1 MMTTTLRS
9 ALVLTALAVAGGVSV
24 GSTSVGSA
32 TVSAQADAP
41 GLRPAPGPS
50 SSAMPPAL
58 QNVRFEQKLDATLPL
73 DAVFRDEQGAAVKL
87 GNYFGTRPVVLAFVY
102 YECPMLCTQI
112 LNGLASG
119 IGVLDQTVGK
129 DFDVVA
135 ISFDP
140 RETPVMA
147 AAKKAAYLDRYARP
161 GSERG
166 WHFLTGDEANI
177 RRVTDTAGF
186 HFAWDE
192 QTQQFAHA
200 SGVIVV
206 TPDGRLARYL
216 FGIEY
221 PPRDLK
227 FALMESSAGRIGSVV
242 DQVLLYCYHYEP
254 ATGSYS
260 LVAMNAVRLGGVVTM
275 AMLFGFIAISLR
287 RDSRAP
293 AGH

>member
-1 MMTTTLRS
+1 MNTTHRFTLTL
-9 ALVLTALAVAGGVSV
+9 AALAVAGAVSV
-24 GSTSVGSA
+24 G
-32 TVSAQADAP
+32 AQGNAP
-41 GLRPAPGPS
+41 GLRPAPGPTS
-50 SSAMPPAL
+50 GATPPAL
-58 QNVRFEQKLDATLPL
+58 QNVRFEQKLDAVLPL
-73 DAVFRDEQGAAVKL
+73 DATFRDERGQSVKL
-87 GNYFGTRPVVLAFVY
+87 GDYFGQRPVVLAFVY
-102 YECPMLCTQI
+102 YECPMLCNQI
-112 LNGLASG
+112 LNGLVSA

-135 ISFDP
+135 ISFDS

-147 AAKKAAYLDRYARP
+147 AAKKATYLDRYARP
-161 GSERG
+161 GSDNG
-166 WHFLTGDEANI
+166 WHFLTGDDANI
-177 RRVTDTAGF
+177 RRATDAAGF
-186 HFAWDE
+186 HFAWDA

-200 SGVIVV
+200 SGVMVV

-227 FALMESSAGRIGSVV
+227 FAMMESSAGRIGSVV

-260 LVAMNAVRLGGVVTM
+260 LVAMNAVRLGGAVTM
-275 AMLFGFIAISLR
+275 VVLFGFIAISLR

>member
-1 MMTTTLRS
+1 MTLR
-9 ALVLTALAVAGGVSV
+9 TRYPLAIAAFAVMGVVSV
-24 GSTSVGSA
+24 A
-32 TVSAQADAP
+32 AQGDAP
-41 GLRPAPGPS
+41 GLRPAPGPT
-50 SSAMPPAL
+50 SSAVPSAL
-58 QNVRFEQKLDATLPL
+58 QQVRFEQKLEATLPL
-73 DAVFRDEQGAAVKL
+73 DATFRDEQGNTVTL
-87 GNYFGTRPVVLAFVY
+87 GSYFGRRPVVLAFVY

-135 ISFDP
+135 ISFDA

-147 AAKKAAYLDRYARP
+147 AAKKATYLDRYGRP
-161 GSERG
+161 GAESG

-177 RRVTDTAGF
+177 KRVTDTAGF

-206 TPDGRLARYL
+206 TPDGRIARYL

-227 FALMESSAGRIGSVV
+227 FALMESSEGRIGSVV

-260 LVAMNAVRLGGVVTM
+260 LAAMNAVRLGGAVTM
-275 AMLFGFIAISLR
+275 AILFGFIAISLR
-287 RDSRAP
+287 RDGRAP

>member
-1 MMTTTLRS
+1 MTLPNRYALAIA
-9 ALVLTALAVAGGVSV
+9 ALVVTGAVSV
-24 GSTSVGSA
+24 A
-32 TVSAQADAP
+32 AQGDAP
-41 GLRPAPGPS
+41 GLRPASGPT
-50 SSAMPPAL
+50 SSAVPPAL
-58 QNVRFEQKLDATLPL
+58 QQVRFDQKLDATLPL
-73 DAVFRDEQGAAVKL
+73 DATFRDEQGNTVTL
-87 GNYFGTRPVVLAFVY
+87 GSYFGRRPVVLAFVY

-119 IGVLDQTVGK
+119 IGVLDQTVGT
-129 DFDVVA
+129 DFDVVT
-135 ISFDP
+135 ISFDA

-147 AAKKAAYLDRYARP
+147 AAKKATYLDRYGRP
-161 GSERG
+161 GAESG
-166 WHFLTGDEANI
+166 WHFLTGDETNI
-177 RRVTDTAGF
+177 KRVTDTAGF
-186 HFAWDE
+186 QFAWDE

-221 PPRDLK
+221 SPRDLK

-260 LVAMNAVRLGGVVTM
+260 LAAMNAVRLGGAVTM
-275 AMLFGFIAISLR
+275 AILFGFIAISLR
-287 RDSRAP
+287 RDGRAP

>member
-1 MMTTTLRS
+1 MNITRRYALTL
-9 ALVLTALAVAGGVSV
+9 AALAVAG
-24 GSTSVGSA
+24 A
-32 TVSAQADAP
+32 VSASAQGNAP
-41 GLRPAPGPS
+41 GLRPAPGPTS
-50 SSAMPPAL
+50 DTTPSAL
-58 QNVRFEQKLDATLPL
+58 QNVRFEQKLDAVLPL
-73 DAVFRDEQGAAVKL
+73 DATFRDERGQPVKL
-87 GNYFGTRPVVLAFVY
+87 GDYFGKRPVVLAFVY
-102 YECPMLCTQI
+102 YECPMLCNQI
-112 LNGLASG
+112 LNGLVSA
-119 IGVLDQTVGK
+119 IGVLDQTVGT

-135 ISFDP
+135 ISIDS

-147 AAKKAAYLDRYARP
+147 AAKKATYLDRYARP
-161 GSERG
+161 GSDQG
-166 WHFLTGDEANI
+166 WHFLTGDDANI
-177 RRVTDTAGF
+177 RRATDTAGF

-200 SGVIVV
+200 SGVIVA

-227 FALMESSAGRIGSVV
+227 FAMMESSEGRIGSVV

-254 ATGSYS
+254 AKGSYS
-260 LVAMNAVRLGGVVTM
+260 FAAMNAVRLGGAVTM
-275 AMLFGFIAISLR
+275 VMLFGFIAISLR

>member
-1 MMTTTLRS
+1 MRLLTRY
-9 ALVLTALAVAGGVSV
+9 ALSIAAVALAGVVSV
-24 GSTSVGSA
+24 G
-32 TVSAQADAP
+32 AQGDAP
-41 GLRPAPGPS
+41 GLRPAAGPT
-50 SSAMPPAL
+50 SSAMPVAL
-58 QNVRFEQKLDATLPL
+58 QNVRFEQKLDTRLPL
-73 DAVFRDEQGAAVKL
+73 DAVFHDEHGATVKL
-87 GNYFGTRPVVLAFVY
+87 GDYFGKRPVVLALVY

-112 LNGLASG
+112 LNGLVSG
-119 IGVLDQTVGK
+119 VSVLDQTVGK

-135 ISFDP
+135 ISFDA

-147 AAKKAAYLDRYARP
+147 AAKKATYLDRYGRA
-161 GSERG
+161 GSDAG
-166 WHFLTGDEANI
+166 WHFLTGDEVNI
-177 RRVTDTAGF
+177 RRVTDSAGF
-186 HFAWDE
+186 HYAWDE

-221 PPRDLK
+221 APRDLK

-254 ATGSYS
+254 LTGSYS
-260 LVAMNAVRLGGVVTM
+260 LVAMNAVRLGGAVTM
-275 AMLFGFIAISLR
+275 VVLFGFIAISLR
-287 RDSRAP
+287 RDGRAP